1 MYISILEFLFIFSV
15 ATASLYIFRKIAR
28 RIGLVDK
35 PNDRK
40 HHKGTV
46 PLVGGVS
53 ICFVVVH
60 YLFFNPSWLDNNY
73 VYMLSIS
80 ILTIVGALDD
90 RFDVSVK
97 FRIVVQAAVSVLMI
111 LYSGIMLTDLGDLIG
126 IGNLNL
132 GIFSIPVTV
141 VATLAAI
148 NAFNMVD
155 GIDGLLGG
163 LSIVTFSSISVLLY
177 WTGQYNNLYISI
189 LFIASILPF
198 ILMNLGVFGRKRKVF
213 MGDAGSMM
221 IGFTVIWL
229 LLGASQPHE
238 ESVSISPVTC
248 LWLIAVPLMD
258 MVSII
263 YRRIKTGRSPFKPD
277 RDHIHHILQKN
288 KFSSLS
294 VLLIICV
301 LAAALSTIGVLGEI
315 LHVPDYLMFVGF
327 LTVFMAYH
335 FILSKLSKE
344 SLIEVVDTCN

>member
-1 MYISILEFLFIFSV
+1 MHLTFLDFFFIFSV
-15 ATASLYIFRKIAR
+15 STACLYLFRKLAKR
-28 RIGLVDK
+28 FGLVDK
-35 PNDRK
+35 PNERK
-40 HHKGTV
+40 HHRGAV
-46 PLVGGVS
+46 PLVGGVA
-53 ICFVVVH
+53 ICFSVVH
-60 YLFFNPSWLDNNY
+60 YLYFNPILLENNY
-73 VYMLSIS
+73 LYILSIS

-97 FRIVVQAAVSVLMI
+97 FRIVVQAMVSLIMI
-111 LYSGIMLTDLGDLIG
+111 QYSGVMLTDLGNLLG
-126 IGNLNL
+126 FGNLNL
-132 GIFSIPVTV
+132 GILAIPVTV
-141 VATLAAI
+141 FAILGAI

-163 LSIVTFSSISVLLY
+163 LSLVTFASIAILMH
-177 WTGQYNNLYISI
+177 WTGQPNKLYISL
-189 LFIASILPF
+189 LFIASIIPF
-198 ILMNLGVFGRKRKVF
+198 VLMNLGVLGRKRKIF

-288 KFSSLS
+288 EFSSLS

-301 LAAALSTIGVLGEI
+301 LAAALATIGVLGEI

-327 LTVFMAYH
+327 LTVFVAYH
-335 FILSKLSKE
+335 FILSRLSKE